1 MWHNTLSCSP
11 LTYDIYAT
19 VLDCLTC
26 FFLGFQPLSMN
37 VFLSRF
43 IDIQD
48 LLDSGFT
55 VVPLIS
61 FMLLVIAVPVCL
73 NHITWSCTCVI
84 AWACQLAL
92 SYVLAG
98 LLSDN
103 PRSSNPDLGV
113 WTVVVLLYLIRMTQ
127 RKHELAVSCPDPLSS
142 SFPLFGSRDSHLAT
156 REYLPV
162 FYIVH
167 LAFMLLG
174 DLIFLRYCIMLY
186 DNCVLV
192 LLFLE
197 CILPLCFRTMILAC
211 TDAWRIYVRVFL
223 TCVYTSQ

>member
-103 PRSSNPDLGV
+103 PGSSYPDPGV
-113 WTVVVLLYLIRMTQ
+113 WIVVALLFLIRVAQ
-127 RKHELAVSCPDPLSS
+127 RKRGLAVACLDPLSFSPLDRLMRFS
-142 SFPLFGSRDSHLAT
+142 SWYSWVLSRISYCTSYFA
-156 REYLPV
+156 
-162 FYIVH
+162 
-167 LAFMLLG
+167 LLG
-174 DLIFLRYCIMLY
+174 DLIFLIYCIMLY
-186 DNCVLV
+186 NNCVLV
-192 LLFLE
+192 LLLLE
-197 CILPLCFRTMILAC
+197 CTLPLCFRTLILAC
-211 TDAWRIYVRVFL
+211 TDAYRIYVRVFP